1 MNVTLKNEPYELCT
15 WYTYGNYIIAETL
28 VNGKSNW
35 KDPTYDAAIWYVS
48 NGNYWTIGSYV
59 SNGNYW
65 TIGSFL
71 HWKGLGDFY
80 ALNDFSG
87 LTDSG
92 NQWHFK
98 DLQGNWKIP
107 SDPNDIQV
115 NCIN

>member
-1 MNVTLKNEPYELCT
+1 MNVTLKNEPYELRT
-15 WYTYGNYIIAETL
+15 WYTYGNYIVAETL

-48 NGNYWTIGSYV
+48 NGNYWTIGS
-59 SNGNYW
+59 
-65 TIGSFL
+65 FL

-80 ALNDFSG
+80 ALDNFSG
-87 LTDSG
+87 LTDSR